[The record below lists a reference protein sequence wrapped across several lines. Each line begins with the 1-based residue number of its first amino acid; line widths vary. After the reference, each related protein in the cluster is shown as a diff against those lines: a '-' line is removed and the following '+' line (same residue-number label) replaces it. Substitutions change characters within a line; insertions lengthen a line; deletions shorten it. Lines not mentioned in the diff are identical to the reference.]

1 MTKVR
6 SWIRHFVIA
15 GNAVFVLW
23 IIRNGMEAGFRGRPV
38 EVASGVGLIALLVL
52 NAALLWREDK

>member
-38 EVASGVGLIALLVL
+38 EVASWVGLIALLVL
-52 NAALLWREDK
+52 NAVLLWREDK

>member
-6 SWIRHFVIA
+6 SCIRYFVIA

-38 EVASGVGLIALLVL
+38 EVASWVGLIALLVL
-52 NAALLWREDK
+52 NAVLLWREDK